1 MKKFALTSLIAIA
14 TMTGAVSASAMT
26 PKTVNYT
33 CQGGKS
39 LNVKYNFNS
48 ALPTKATA
56 KLNGATRVLAY
67 NQVHSDIAGTIFGT
81 DKGYMISADYM
92 DVNNYNQV
100 SLGTVTSPSGK
111 IIYKDCSP
119 N

>member
-14 TMTGAVSASAMT
+14 TMTGAVSANAMT

-48 ALPTKATA
+48 EMPTKATA

-67 NQVHSDIAGTIFGT
+67 NKAHSDSTGTTFGGG
-81 DKGYMISADYM
+81 KGYMISADYM

-100 SLGTVTSPSGK
+100 SLGTITSPSGK